1 MEEGMMSD
9 AAEIKPSKTIHEG
22 EKVNVYGLLTV
33 ASVFGQL
40 PPSYAPPY
48 TRTDRS
54 SLPVE
59 TIQHAILLLMKMS
72 MDSTVGD
79 DLHETVEASLSTLL
93 QSLPDSAH
101 TTLLHTIPPLIPEKH
116 LQVHLLQRL
125 PIHPL
130 RTAQFRQNLAKTFL
144 QIPLV
149 PPRALLVALRTQA
162 PFTHIARDITNE
174 HVRQVR
180 HAAQIFEI
188 AFGWYGR
195 DRGLM
200 EDVVRELK
208 GMNMRILDDGASS
221 IVRTETKD
229 VIQRVWMA
237 LECSLPSARQGT
249 IEGMWR

>member
-1 MEEGMMSD
+1 MSD
-9 AAEIKPSKTIHEG
+9 GAEIKSSKTKNEG
-22 EKVNVYGLLTV
+22 VKVNVYGLLTV
-33 ASVFGQL
+33 TSAFGQL
-40 PPSYAPPY
+40 PPTYPPPSNP
-48 TRTDRS
+48 THL

-59 TIQHAILLLMKMS
+59 TIQHAILLLMKMA

-101 TTLLHTIPPLIPEKH
+101 TTLLHAIPPLIPKKH
-116 LQVHLLQRL
+116 LQVHLLNRL

-130 RTAQFRQNLAKTFL
+130 RAAQFRQNLAKTL
-144 QIPLV
+144 LAIPLS
-149 PPRALLVALRTQA
+149 PPRALLTALRHQD
-162 PFTHIARDITNE
+162 PFTYIARDITNE

-180 HAAQIFEI
+180 HAVQIFEI
-188 AFGWYGR
+188 AFGWYR

-208 GMNMRILDDGASS
+208 GMNVRILDDGASS
-221 IVRTETKD
+221 IARTETKD

-237 LECSLPSARQGT
+237 LECSLPSGRQGT
-249 IEGMWR
+249 IEGMFR